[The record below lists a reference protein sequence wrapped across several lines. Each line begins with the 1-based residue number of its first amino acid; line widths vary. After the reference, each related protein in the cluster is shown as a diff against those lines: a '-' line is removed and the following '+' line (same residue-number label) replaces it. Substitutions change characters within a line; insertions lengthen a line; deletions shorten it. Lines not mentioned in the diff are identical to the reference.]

1 MAFYQPTEA
10 EPISMKSSFAL
21 FVPLF
26 ILSTP
31 LMLSSCTQ
39 EQQNKISR
47 TVQNWTGTNGV
58 LEFYAGD
65 KLVRRFINIDK
76 ISTAMGTDDKLPR
89 SYRYGYGVLD
99 ENFNMVADPG
109 EKKVYFEISD
119 YGTNYI
125 FFENP
130 R

>member
-1 MAFYQPTEA
+1 MKLVVA
-10 EPISMKSSFAL
+10 PI
-21 FVPLF
+21 
-26 ILSTP
+26 
-31 LMLSSCTQ
+31 MLLIMFLLTSCTQ

-47 TVQNWTGTNGV
+47 SVQNWTGTNGV

-65 KLVRRFINIDK
+65 KLVRRFIRIDK
-76 ISTAMGTDDKLPR
+76 ISTALGTDDGQPR

-99 ENFNMVADPG
+99 ENFNMIVDAG

-119 YGTNYI
+119 FSSNYI

>member
-1 MAFYQPTEA
+1 
-10 EPISMKSSFAL
+10 MKSGFAHFVVRALAATTAVAITAL
-21 FVPLF
+21 F
-26 ILSTP
+26 SG
-31 LMLSSCTQ
+31 CTQ

-47 TVQNWTGTNGV
+47 SVQNWTGTNGV

-65 KLVRRFINIDK
+65 KLVRRFIHVDK
-76 ISTAMGTDDKLPR
+76 ISTAMGTEDNKPR

-99 ENFNMVADPG
+99 ENLNMVADPG

-119 YGTNYI
+119 YGSNYI
-125 FFENP
+125 FFESP

>member
-1 MAFYQPTEA
+1 MIKVATFLIA
-10 EPISMKSSFAL
+10 VCAAL
-21 FVPLF
+21 AGAG
-26 ILSTP
+26 
-31 LMLSSCTQ
+31 CTQ

-47 TVQNWTGTNGV
+47 DIQNWTGTNGV

-65 KLVRRFINIDK
+65 KLVRRFLKIDK
-76 ISTAMGTDDKLPR
+76 LSTAMGTEDGKPR

-99 ENFNMVADPG
+99 ENLNMQADPG

-119 YGTNYI
+119 FGSNYI
-125 FFENP
+125 FFESP